1 MILDHPGAGV
11 TRLRREPFADLVAF
25 FDRHLR
31 V

>member
-1 MILDHPGAGV
+1 MIPDHPGPEV
-11 TRLRREPFADLVAF
+11 TRLRRGPFADLVAF